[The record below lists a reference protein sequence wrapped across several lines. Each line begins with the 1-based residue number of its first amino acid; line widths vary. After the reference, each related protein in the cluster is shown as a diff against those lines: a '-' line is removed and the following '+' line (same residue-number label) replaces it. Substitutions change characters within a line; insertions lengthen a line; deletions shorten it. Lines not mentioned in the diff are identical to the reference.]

1 LQDAHVVAARRA
13 AVSPDAAAAMASAA
27 RALQRRAV
35 MQAHQP
41 IGPDGL
47 LLT

>member
-1 LQDAHVVAARRA
+1 
-13 AVSPDAAAAMASAA
+13 MASAA

-47 LLT
+47 LL